1 MKIMNLKNGIMFKW
15 RMMKNPW
22 FSFDYKKNAINIKN
36 LNFLKKQNAKIPK
49 KKCMIRCDLM
59 KKEGQKSLTLSV
71 WRKPLN
77 IWPRKRP
84 KKKKKIERRDRERNR
99 RDRQKAFE
107 KVKSDSY
114 LFLKIE
120 IQSVEK
126 NRAKIE
132 FH

>member
-1 MKIMNLKNGIMFKW
+1 
-15 RMMKNPW
+15 
-22 FSFDYKKNAINIKN
+22 
-36 LNFLKKQNAKIPK
+36 
-49 KKCMIRCDLM
+49 M
-59 KKEGQKSLTLSV
+59 KKTFEYLT
-71 WRKPLN
+71 K
-77 IWPRKRP
+77 KTT
-84 KKKKKIERRDRERNR
+84 KKKKKIEKRDRERNR

>member
-1 MKIMNLKNGIMFKW
+1 
-15 RMMKNPW
+15 
-22 FSFDYKKNAINIKN
+22 
-36 LNFLKKQNAKIPK
+36 
-49 KKCMIRCDLM
+49 M
-59 KKEGQKSLTLSV
+59 KKTFEYLT
-71 WRKPLN
+71 K
-77 IWPRKRP
+77 KTT

>member
-1 MKIMNLKNGIMFKW
+1 
-15 RMMKNPW
+15 
-22 FSFDYKKNAINIKN
+22 
-36 LNFLKKQNAKIPK
+36 
-49 KKCMIRCDLM
+49 M
-59 KKEGQKSLTLSV
+59 KKTFEYLT
-71 WRKPLN
+71 K
-77 IWPRKRP
+77 KTKK

-120 IQSVEK
+120 IQSVER
-126 NRAKIE
+126 NRARIE